1 MDKKFEEVA
10 DIAMEPQTPASS
22 MIDFLSVLTKYRKFI
37 SRFIVICTVGTLV
50 IALLLPKWYKSTCF
64 GISR

>member
-22 MIDFLSVLTKYRKFI
+22 MIDFLSVLTKYRKLKVN
-37 SRFIVICTVGTLV
+37 S
-50 IALLLPKWYKSTCF
+50 YQY
-64 GISR
+64 